1 MGMGRTV
8 TVVVFATMSV
18 LIMVVCMV
26 MMLPMQMGM
35 RVRMARVLVTT
46 VFIDRL
52 AFDAALAFAATAY
65 CTHYSTPS
73 SLIFTSS
80 PPVTCNW

>member
-18 LIMVVCMV
+18 LIMVVC
-26 MMLPMQMGM
+26 MGM